1 MDSGLDAGSA
11 ALLHT
16 FMFLAISEEAFLAA
30 LIAKSACREGLW
42 LAKAG
47 RSLGKQ
53 CPARLS

>member
-1 MDSGLDAGSA
+1 MDAESA

-16 FMFLAISEEAFLAA
+16 FMFLVISEGAFLAA